1 MIRHIVLF
9 RLKDARPDKVEAAAQ
24 MLRSMRGK
32 IEGLLDLEVGLDFL
46 ASERSYHLA
55 LLCTFDNEE
64 HFAAYADHP
73 VHRPRRAGDERLLRL
88 PHLIPLYPE
97 NGGMAMGNEIT
108 LSYIQEMVR
117 RREGRLGEKQQL
129 LHLMRAMGDL
139 AQSVE
144 REEGME
150 GAIGDMLYNLFALAN
165 TYGIDI
171 EDCLPESVPVPQQEK
186 RTARGLDF
194 RPL

>member
-73 VHRPRRAGDERLLRL
+73 VHRPVKAYM
-88 PHLIPLYPE
+88 H
-97 NGGMAMGNEIT
+97 A
-108 LSYIQEMVR
+108 VR
-117 RREGRLGEKQQL
+117 ET
-129 LHLMRAMGDL
+129 
-139 AQSVE
+139 SVSCDY
-144 REEGME
+144 R
-150 GAIGDMLYNLFALAN
+150 I
-165 TYGIDI
+165 
-171 EDCLPESVPVPQQEK
+171 
-186 RTARGLDF
+186 
-194 RPL
+194 

>member
-1 MIRHIVLF
+1 
-9 RLKDARPDKVEAAAQ
+9 
-24 MLRSMRGK
+24 
-32 IEGLLDLEVGLDFL
+32 
-46 ASERSYHLA
+46 
-55 LLCTFDNEE
+55 
-64 HFAAYADHP
+64 
-73 VHRPRRAGDERLLRL
+73 
-88 PHLIPLYPE
+88 
-97 NGGMAMGNEIT
+97 MGNEIT

-139 AQSVE
+139 AQAVE

-186 RTARGLDF
+186 RTARGLDV